1 MFGQERISGK
11 VIDNETKEPLYGVH
25 ILNFRN
31 YAGTVTDKG
40 GYFNIEVLP
49 TDTLG
54 FSIIGFENELFEID
68 EAHILVGELRVFM
81 KERVYELE
89 GITVYPWRNEKE
101 FREHFLNL
109 EVPDTSSY
117 VELNLPDLP
126 DVLPN
131 QMESTG
137 GVGYSFDGLFTKMYK
152 ALSKKERHRTKY
164 LAIINKEERQKSL
177 DKRYNK
183 EVVSRLLGIE
193 DEKFLTA
200 FMDFCRLNPEFIEN
214 SMDYQFYL
222 AIIDCFH
229 HYNRQNGME

>member
-1 MFGQERISGK
+1 M
-11 VIDNETKEPLYGVH
+11 H

-40 GYFNIEVLP
+40 GYFRIQVLP
-49 TDTLG
+49 SDTLG
-54 FSIIGFENELFEID
+54 FSILGFENELFEIND
-68 EAHILVGELRVFM
+68 THIMVGELRIFL

-89 GITVYPWRNEKE
+89 GVTVYPWRNEKE

-117 VELNLPDLP
+117 VELNLPAIP

-131 QMESTG
+131 QMSTTG
-137 GVGYSFDGLFTKMYK
+137 GVGYSFDGVFTKIYK

-164 LAIINKEERQKSL
+164 LAVINEVERQRIL

-183 EVVSRLLGIE
+183 EVVARLIGIN
-193 DEKFLTA
+193 DEAFLEE
-200 FMDFCRLNPEFIEN
+200 FMDFCRLNPNFIEN

-229 HYNRQNGME
+229 HYNRQNRLE